1 MEIILGLDVG
11 KREVYAALLCAG
23 KIAKKSI
30 PNSETGFAQL
40 GAWLRNRKIE
50 RVHACMEATG
60 ALGDALAVYLY
71 EAGHIVS
78 VVNPSRIKAFGQ
90 SELLRTKTDEVD
102 AALIA
107 RFCAAHRPEPWVPQ
121 PKNIRRLQALLRR
134 YEALGQ
140 MKTQELNR
148 VAAPGLDEPI
158 RSSVDA
164 TIAFLDARMGEM
176 EQQIIQLVDDDPT
189 LRSRRDLL
197 MTIPGIGAK
206 TAAKLLGEVPDLEG
220 FRNVK
225 AVGAFA
231 GLSPQHRI
239 SGSTVHRSRLSKTGS
254 ARLRKALFFPALT
267 ALRYNPVLRAFADRL
282 TERNKPRMVV
292 VAAVMR
298 KLLTLAYGV
307 LKSGQAWNPNLA
319 A

>member
-1 MEIILGLDVG
+1 MEMILGLDVG
-11 KREVYAALLCAG
+11 KREIHAAVLHAD
-23 KIAKKSI
+23 KTAKRKVA
-30 PNSETGFAQL
+30 NSEAGFAQL
-40 GAWLRNRKIE
+40 TAWLRNRKIE

-60 ALGDALAVYLY
+60 ALGEALAVYLY

-107 RFCAAHRPEPWVPQ
+107 RFCAAHRPKAWSPQ

-134 YEALGQ
+134 YEALEQ
-140 MKTQELNR
+140 MRTQELNR
-148 VAAPGLDEPI
+148 VASPGLEEPV
-158 RSSVDA
+158 RSSVNA
-164 TIAFLDARMGEM
+164 TIAFLEAQIGEI
-176 EQQIIQLVDDDPT
+176 EQQIIRLVDDDPT

-206 TAAKLLGEVPDLEG
+206 TAAKLLGEVPDLEE

-239 SGSTVHRSRLSKTGS
+239 SGSTARRSRLSKTGS
-254 ARLRKALFFPALT
+254 PRLRKALFFPALT
-267 ALRYNPVLRAFADRL
+267 ALRYNPILRAFADRL
-282 TERNKPRMVV
+282 TARNKPRMVV

-307 LKSGQAWNPNLA
+307 LKSGQAWNPSLA